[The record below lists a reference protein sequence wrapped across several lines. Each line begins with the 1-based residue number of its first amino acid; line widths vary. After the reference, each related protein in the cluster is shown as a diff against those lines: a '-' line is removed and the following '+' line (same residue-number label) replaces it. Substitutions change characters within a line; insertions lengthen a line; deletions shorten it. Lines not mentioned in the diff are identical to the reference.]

1 MAPPPL
7 LVPTS
12 PTATPPPAT
21 AVPTLSEPSTLPRGR
36 LRLRPMLR
44 PIPTTDTATPD
55 LATLASGATED
66 MVLAT
71 AVDTPALDTPDS
83 ATAVDTSEAMVTDT
97 TVKSTQP
104 KDQHNAG
111 AQLSPEL
118 ASVSALSYLT
128 AGYYLATKES
138 KLK

>member
-1 MAPPPL
+1 MG
-7 LVPTS
+7 
-12 PTATPPPAT
+12 
-21 AVPTLSEPSTLPRGR
+21 PRGR
-36 LRLRPMLR
+36 LRLMLRLR

-55 LATLASGATED
+55 LATLASGATEA
-66 MVLAT
+66 MVFT

-83 ATAVDTSEAMVTDT
+83 VTAVATSEDMATATAVVTDT
-97 TVKSTQP
+97 TVRLSKP

-138 KLK
+138 KLQ

>member
-1 MAPPPL
+1 MG
-7 LVPTS
+7 
-12 PTATPPPAT
+12 
-21 AVPTLSEPSTLPRGR
+21 LPRGR
-36 LRLRPMLR
+36 LRPMLR
-44 PIPTTDTATPD
+44 LRLIPTTDM
-55 LATLASGATED
+55 ATLASGATEVT
-66 MVLAT
+66 VLAT
-71 AVDTPALDTPDS
+71 AMDTPPLDTLDS
-83 ATAVDTSEAMVTDT
+83 ATAVATSEATATAVVMDT
-97 TVKSTQP
+97 TVRLKQP

>member
-1 MAPPPL
+1 
-7 LVPTS
+7 
-12 PTATPPPAT
+12 
-21 AVPTLSEPSTLPRGR
+21 
-36 LRLRPMLR
+36 MLR

-66 MVLAT
+66 MVLA
-71 AVDTPALDTPDS
+71 PALDTPDS
-83 ATAVDTSEAMVTDT
+83 ATAVDTSEDMATATAVVTDT